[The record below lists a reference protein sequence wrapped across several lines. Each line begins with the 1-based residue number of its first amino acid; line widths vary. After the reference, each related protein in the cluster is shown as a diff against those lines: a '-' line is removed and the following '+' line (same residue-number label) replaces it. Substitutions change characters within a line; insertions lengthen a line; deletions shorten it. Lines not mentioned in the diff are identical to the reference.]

1 MPAPSYQ
8 NLLVFAASPEIV
20 TMIES
25 TGAMGIYH
33 PGYASVSRRAS
44 DGYMDKTFVDMM
56 WYKAFSVYLL
66 LRLKINVL
74 FQDADLVWFR
84 DPFPYFQ
91 QVIKENEEKAKRT
104 GTIIII
110 PSLLYSTQP
119 YHPCPALP
127 CPALTAPTHPLTPTY
142 PLAFTHAPSH
152 HPPSHHPPSHHGPG

>member
-1 MPAPSYQ
+1 
-8 NLLVFAASPEIV
+8 
-20 TMIES
+20 MIES

-33 PGYASVSRRAS
+33 PGYAAVSRRAS

-104 GTIIII
+104 G
-110 PSLLYSTQP
+110 S
-119 YHPCPALP
+119 
-127 CPALTAPTHPLTPTY
+127 
-142 PLAFTHAPSH
+142 
-152 HPPSHHPPSHHGPG
+152 